1 MDRSEHLARR
11 TCEHVMNRVGGR
23 VGTAF
28 QGGLFRES
36 GSALKVWGGYRMEFI
51 DEGACVRIG
60 FSDGKDIVNKLVG
73 KLTELKVPRKY
84 SEVIRDVDVRSG
96 NGELFIDLY
105 LKHGTE
111 GGTNNLSKLF
121 YAVYNVGVKPA
132 FGAILNLKE

>member
-11 TCEHVMNRVGGR
+11 TCEHVMNKVGGK

-28 QGGLFRES
+28 SQGLFRQDKS
-36 GSALKVWGGYRMEFI
+36 TLKVWGGYEMRFV

-60 FSDGKDIVNKLVG
+60 FSDGKDIVDKLAG

-84 SEVIRDVDVRSG
+84 SEVIRDVDVRKD
-96 NGELFIDLY
+96 NGEMFIDLY